1 MKVSEVLR
9 RIAFKIGTL
18 DDVTGRAIN
27 PIINNRT
34 IIDELMSQLRQ
45 YANITKGIQDTFSF
59 PLNTNVPFVQA
70 PSLALRSEGYFYWY
84 VYSNSTIFPGDMR
97 GAADV
102 YRYFKYNPIS
112 GITNWIMP
120 WQAGS
125 NGQFFSV
132 FPMKNAGAKTTTLTS
147 GINHLVTTIPVA
159 STAGYVRNHGRIT
172 IDNEKILYGRLDA
185 TNFYDCIRGVE
196 MTTPLLH
203 TSTTTVYENNLIM
216 FYSRLPVP
224 IIVYD
229 DNVVEESVLNQELEP
244 CEEHMEGIIK
254 ITSYNLLVKLDPTRA
269 AIYKIDGEE
278 KYIEYTKDIRRGYWR
293 GRQGTEVRS
302 PYPGN
307 EDGTPMGPNFVG
319 Y

>member
-1 MKVSEVLR
+1 MKVNECLR
-9 RIAFKIGTL
+9 RISFKIGTL

-34 IIDELMSQLRQ
+34 IIDELNSQLRQ
-45 YANITKGIQDTFSF
+45 YANITKGIQDIYSF
-59 PLNTNVPFVQA
+59 PLNTSVPFIQA

-84 VYSNSTIFPGDMR
+84 VYSNQTIFPGDMR

-125 NGQFFSV
+125 NGQYLSG
-132 FPMKNAGAKTTTLTS
+132 FPMKNVSAKTTTLTS
-147 GINHLVTTIPVA
+147 NITFETTTIPVT

-185 TNFYDCIRGVE
+185 TNFYDCVRGVE
-196 MTTPLLH
+196 MTTPVIH
-203 TSTTTVYENNLIM
+203 TSTTTVSENNVII
-216 FYSRLPVP
+216 FYSRLPAA
-224 IIVYD
+224 IVVHD
-229 DNVVEESVLNQELEP
+229 DNTVEDAILNRDIEV
-244 CEEHMEGIIK
+244 CEEHMEGVIK
-254 ITSYNLLVKLDPTRA
+254 LVAYNLLVKLDPTRA
-269 AIYKIDGEE
+269 AIYKIDGDALFEQ
-278 KYIEYTKDIRRGYWR
+278 YAKDIRRGYWR
-293 GRQGTEVRS
+293 GRQGTEVRD
-302 PYPGN
+302 PYPGS
-307 EDGTPMGPNFVG
+307 EAGIPMGPNFIG